1 MTTKRHKRRPMVAA
15 SDIVDRVSEA
25 DRIWFE
31 QHPGVPVRERPTV
44 KGEFGENIVP
54 RGAVV
59 TVFQVAPGVR
69 VRRVL
74 E

>member
-1 MTTKRHKRRPMVAA
+1 M
-15 SDIVDRVSEA
+15 DQVSEQ
-25 DRIWFE
+25 DRLYFE
-31 QHPGVPVRERPTV
+31 AHPKASQYVRPAV
-44 KGEFGENIVP
+44 QGEFGENIVP

-69 VRRVL
+69 IRRVL

>member
-1 MTTKRHKRRPMVAA
+1 MTAERHKRRPMVAA

-25 DRIWFE
+25 DRVWFE
-31 QHPGVPVRERPTV
+31 QHPGVPVYERPAV

-59 TVFQVAPGVR
+59 TVFQIQPGMR
-69 VRRVL
+69 IRRVM

>member
-1 MTTKRHKRRPMVAA
+1 MVAA
-15 SDIVDRVSEA
+15 SEVLDRVSEQ

-31 QHPGVPVRERPTV
+31 QHPGVPVYERPAV

-59 TVFQVAPGVR
+59 TVFQVAPGAR
-69 VRRVL
+69 IRRVL

>member
-1 MTTKRHKRRPMVAA
+1 MTTKCNKPRRPVPV
-15 SDIVDRVSEA
+15 SDTVDRVSEA
-25 DRIWFE
+25 DRVWFE
-31 QHPGVPVRERPTV
+31 QHPGVPVYERPAV
-44 KGEFGENIVP
+44 KGEFGDNIVP

-69 VRRVL
+69 IRRVL